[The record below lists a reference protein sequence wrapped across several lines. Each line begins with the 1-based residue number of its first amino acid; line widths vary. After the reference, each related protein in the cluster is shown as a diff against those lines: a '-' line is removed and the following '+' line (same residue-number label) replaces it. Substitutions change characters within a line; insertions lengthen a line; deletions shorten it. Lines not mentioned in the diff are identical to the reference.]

1 MNLDLVL
8 TLMTDIM
15 THSSNFARDDLP
27 PFDPKVFYNFH
38 NDVAPEKSLSSGI
51 KTDSLGVLNMTMKR
65 NFSSSENWQ
74 LFFQKQCLC
83 YFIRNYDYGEKF
95 QLGLARGSR
104 SVPQIYPATGALEQQ
119 WKLEPF
125 DEEGRGPW
133 KFKNMLL
140 GNGSFLTLNDGNN
153 VPAMQSNEDGGNWDL
168 PINPSAGNVGS
179 AWLIDVQDIEVR
191 LVTTGFGAVMK

>member
-1 MNLDLVL
+1 
-8 TLMTDIM
+8 
-15 THSSNFARDDLP
+15 
-27 PFDPKVFYNFH
+27 
-38 NDVAPEKSLSSGI
+38 
-51 KTDSLGVLNMTMKR
+51 MTMKR
-65 NFSSSENWQ
+65 NYSSSENWQ
-74 LFFQKQCLC
+74 FFFQKRCLC

-133 KFKNMLL
+133 KLKNMLL
-140 GNGSFLTLNDGNN
+140 GNGSVLTLNEGNS
-153 VPAMQSNEDGGNWDL
+153 VPAMQSNEDGGDWDL

-179 AWLIDVQDIEVR
+179 NWLIDVQDIEVR
-191 LVTTGFGAVMK
+191 LVTAEFGAVNKQGRRNNSILTLSL